1 MFIAALVAAAGSAQ
15 AQWSDNFN
23 RPNGAIGGDWTVV
36 SGTWGIVSNQ
46 GVHQSANPNE
56 YIRHNTAALSYDLS
70 VTGLDVFA
78 ISTASQFSGVLIGLG
93 GTDAILVKLQAQTA
107 TGQFSNIGFYRLSTT
122 AAWTGTTTLPGGA
135 TNTAGFIAIPAGL
148 TFASGRMTVS
158 FPTADLLQL
167 DIDTDFNG
175 STDQT
180 YTRSGV
186 STISAGFGTS
196 HGIVGWGTTATFDNW
211 LVGTAGPSGACCIT
225 ATGACITST
234 QAGCTSSG
242 GVYQGN
248 GVSCGSVQCPQPPTG
263 ACCLDTGCAVV
274 TQAQCT
280 AQGGVYQGNS
290 SACATANCPP
300 ATAWV
305 EQGDAGDL
313 PGTAQITTGPSTLT
327 AIRGALTA
335 GDVDMYKIN
344 ICDAP
349 NFTAIGSGTV
359 SDTQMFLFDSTGKGV
374 AMNDD
379 TPVGTGL
386 QSALAPAG
394 AIPGLTNGS
403 YYLALS
409 SYDNDPNDA
418 SAQAL
423 WLDTPFN
430 TVRAPDGPGAANP
443 VASWDGAGSN
453 TGTYSIA
460 LTGACFGQSAGASC
474 YANCD
479 NTTNAPC
486 LNVNDFV
493 CFNNAYSAGSPY
505 ANCDASTIAPILNV
519 NDFVCFNNAYSAGCA
534 NPCSPHP

>member
-1 MFIAALVAAAGSAQ
+1 MPPEVATFSGATRGYWFTAPVDFRITGIKVLQTTGGTNGFQNWAVVKF
-15 AQWSDNFN
+15 DNNTPPPVFATTTN
-23 RPNGAIGGDWTVV
+23 AFTHLGMGFDQPSGAYFPVSIVVTTGQVIGIYG
-36 SGTWGIVSNQ
+36 
-46 GVHQSANPNE
+46 
-56 YIRHNTAALSYDLS
+56 NTA
-70 VTGLDVFA
+70 
-78 ISTASQFSGVLIGLG
+78 TASGATTGVNSYGNGTLGTTILGNPVTLARSGMQFHLG
-93 GTDAILVKLQAQTA
+93 
-107 TGQFSNIGFYRLSTT
+107 STT
-122 AAWTGTTTLPGGA
+122 SPQGMHDVWSEPAS
-135 TNTAGFIAIPAGL
+135 TNISRVEF
-148 TFASGRMTVS
+148 
-158 FPTADLLQL
+158 
-167 DIDTDFNG
+167 
-175 STDQT
+175 T
-180 YTRSGV
+180 YEPLGV
-186 STISAGFGTS
+186 
-196 HGIVGWGTTATFDNW
+196 V
-211 LVGTAGPSGACCIT
+211 GACCIT
-225 ATGACITST
+225 ATGACITSS
-234 QAGCTSSG
+234 AIGCAASG
-242 GVYQGN
+242 GVYQGD
-248 GVSCGSVQCPQPPTG
+248 GSVCGSVQCPQPPTG
-263 ACCLDTGCAVV
+263 ACCFDTGTCSLL
-274 TQAQCT
+274 TQLQCT
-280 AQGGVYQGNS
+280 TQNGVYRGNNTS
-290 SACATANCPP
+290 CGTANCL
-300 ATAWV
+300 ATAWQ

-313 PGTAQITTGPSTLT
+313 PGTAQITTGPGTLT

-335 GDVDMYKIN
+335 GDVDMYKIS

-453 TGTYSIA
+453 AGNYAIA
-460 LTGACFGQSAGASC
+460 LTGACFGQATGASC

-479 NTTNAPC
+479 NTTNPPC

-505 ANCDASTIAPILNV
+505 ANCDASTIPPILNV

-534 NPCSPHP
+534 SPCSPHP